1 MTNHAV
7 TQTEVVEVDA
17 GGGDYEMETRL
28 MAMKNVYAE
37 NDEQKRDAV
46 RSYSSYTMAVSLNNF
61 KKIEV
66 SPEDRFHMIAKE
78 AYHRAKLHN
87 FEAARLTQDWRDAE
101 AEIDKM
107 IRGNEQALPPPHH
120 DERLRGHE

>member
-66 SPEDRFHMIAKE
+66 SPEERFHMIAKE
-78 AYHRAKLHN
+78 SYHRAKIHN
-87 FEAARLTQDWRDAE
+87 FQAARLAQDWRDAE

>member
-1 MTNHAV
+1 MNNHAD
-7 TQTEVVEVDA
+7 TQIEVVEADS
-17 GGGDYEMETRL
+17 GGGGYEMERRL

-37 NDEQKRDAV
+37 NDEQKRDGV

-66 SPEDRFHMIAKE
+66 SPEERFHMIAKE
-78 AYHRAKLHN
+78 AYHRAKLHQ
-87 FEAARLTQDWRDAE
+87 FQATRLSQDWCDAE

-107 IRGNEQALPPPHH
+107 LKGNEPELPPPHH

>member
-1 MTNHAV
+1 MTNQAT
-7 TQTEVVEVDA
+7 TQTEVVEVDSS
-17 GGGDYEMETRL
+17 GGGYEMETRL

-37 NDEQKRDAV
+37 NNEQKREGV
-46 RSYSSYTMAVSLNNF
+46 RSYSSYTTAVSLNNF

-66 SPEDRFHMIAKE
+66 SPEERFHMIAKE
-78 AYHRAKLHN
+78 AHQRAELHQ
-87 FEAARLTQDWRDAE
+87 FQATRLSQDWCDAE

-107 IRGNEQALPPPHH
+107 LKGNEPELPPPHP